1 MQEAEEKRK
10 MNGETVI
17 RILSEVAG
25 LLGITANFISFQ
37 TKKQSALLWYRTAT
51 EMFFA
56 VQYLLLGAYTGLAM
70 NLIGSLRNLVFVREV
85 KRGKSTVPA
94 RFVFS
99 GLFLAFA
106 ALTWAGWQ
114 SALSGVAKVIST
126 FSYGC
131 SNLMLVRFLAL
142 VTGGSWFTYNLT
154 VRSYAGCVCE
164 AVTLLSALIGLFRI
178 DLPRFVRK
186 CRERK
191 EERRGA

>member
-1 MQEAEEKRK
+1 

-106 ALTWAGWQ
+106 ALT
-114 SALSGVAKVIST
+114 
-126 FSYGC
+126 
-131 SNLMLVRFLAL
+131 
-142 VTGGSWFTYNLT
+142 
-154 VRSYAGCVCE
+154 
-164 AVTLLSALIGLFRI
+164 
-178 DLPRFVRK
+178 
-186 CRERK
+186 
-191 EERRGA
+191 